1 MPSAKIALN
10 QGSGGKMTWLE
21 ISETDRQRE
30 SEEARS
36 WPSLGPFGPP
46 STFLQLRCSYEV
58 GAVGDTAETRAAGTS
73 NGVGPL
79 RT

>member
-1 MPSAKIALN
+1 MRVK
-10 QGSGGKMTWLE
+10 
-21 ISETDRQRE
+21 RQDPG
-30 SEEARS
+30 
-36 WPSLGPFGPP
+36 PSLGPFGPP
-46 STFLQLRCSYEV
+46 STFLQLRRSYEV